1 MIIWGDI
8 MTDDMYLRKSKQIA
22 GFLYEGL
29 LMGYTLN
36 AAWKLLLNS
45 KEGRGI
51 LNEEVDYIYKHTGR
65 ACAMYA
71 DIEHGKEYKKRKREV
86 NIVLDQII
94 RLGRFIEFVHIEYNL
109 DYENIFTKCSI
120 AYFYKETHV
129 CLGNYD
135 SRLAEKYIL

>member
-1 MIIWGDI
+1 
-8 MTDDMYLRKSKQIA
+8 MTDGMYLRKSNQIA

-29 LMGYTLN
+29 LMGYSLN
-36 AAWKLLLNS
+36 TAWKLLLNS

-51 LNEEVDYIYKHTGR
+51 LNEEVDYIYKYTGR

-94 RLGRFIEFVHIEYNL
+94 RLGRFIEFVYIEYNL
-109 DYENIFTKCSI
+109 DYEKIFTKCSI

-135 SRLAEKYIL
+135 SKLAEKYIL

>member
-1 MIIWGDI
+1 
-8 MTDDMYLRKSKQIA
+8 MTDGMYLRKSNQIA

-29 LMGYTLN
+29 LMGYSLN
-36 AAWKLLLNS
+36 TAWKLLLNS

-51 LNEEVDYIYKHTGR
+51 LNEEVDYIYKYTGR

-71 DIEHGKEYKKRKREV
+71 DIEHGKEYKKRKRAI
-86 NIVLDQII
+86 IVLDQLI

-109 DYENIFTKCSI
+109 DYEEIFTKCSI
-120 AYFYKETHV
+120 AYFYKETYA

-135 SRLAEKYIL
+135 SRLAEEYIL